1 MNESAQQEAES
12 QVDEK
17 PRVRVY
23 TPTTG
28 CINCTNTFRVLD
40 KEGIEYQVIK
50 VSPEHVALSDELKRE
65 AEVLGVKAE
74 YPCVHVYY
82 PATSDEQTWFG
93 FIPDNI
99 KNIKKEIEA

>member
-1 MNESAQQEAES
+1 MTEQTVQEAES

-28 CINCTNTFRVLD
+28 CMNCTKTLRVLD
-40 KEGIEYQVIK
+40 REGIDYQVIK

-74 YPCVHVYY
+74 YPCVNVYY
-82 PATSDEQTWFG
+82 PSTGDEQTWFG

-99 KNIKKEIEA
+99 KNIKKENEA

>member
-1 MNESAQQEAES
+1 MSQPVPQEAES

-28 CINCTNTFRVLD
+28 CINCNNTFRVLD
-40 KEGIEYQVIK
+40 KEEIDYQVIK
-50 VSPEHVALSDELKRE
+50 VSPEHVALIDELKRE
-65 AEVLGVKAE
+65 AEALGVKSE
-74 YPCVHVYY
+74 YPCVNVYY
-82 PATSDEQTWFG
+82 PSTGDEQIWFG

-99 KNIKKEIEA
+99 KNIKKENEA